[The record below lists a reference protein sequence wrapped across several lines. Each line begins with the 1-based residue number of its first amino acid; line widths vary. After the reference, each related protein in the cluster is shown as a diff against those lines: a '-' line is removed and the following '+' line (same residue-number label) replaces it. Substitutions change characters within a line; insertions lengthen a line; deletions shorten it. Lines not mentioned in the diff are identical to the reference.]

1 MFNRSDSLE
10 TNVQVGGAGPRA
22 TCRYT

>member
-1 MFNRSDSLE
+1 MFNRSDSVE